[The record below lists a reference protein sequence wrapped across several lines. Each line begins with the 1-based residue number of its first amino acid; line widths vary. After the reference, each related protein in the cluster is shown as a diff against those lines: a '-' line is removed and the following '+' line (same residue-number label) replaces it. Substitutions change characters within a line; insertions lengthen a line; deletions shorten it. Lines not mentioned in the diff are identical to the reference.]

1 MQRLVV
7 SVEPV
12 RVSIAAYSILSKVAT
27 IKCYDRMNTL
37 VLALAASFYIVSLL
51 ACGIEMYALPGR
63 IFPKSA
69 VVSAHP
75 LASKVG
81 ADIMRKGGNAADA
94 AVAVHFA
101 LAVVYPNAGNL
112 GGGGFFLWRSF
123 NGAAK
128 ACDFRETAP
137 ASATRD
143 MFLDSAGM
151 PVTKLSLEGHRACG
165 VPGSVAGMWEV
176 HKTLGRLRWQECLQP
191 AIDLASKG
199 FRITTKQAAD
209 LNKHRAELIQWNKEG
224 CALVR
229 LRPWRPGMKL
239 VQTELAQTL
248 RRIQV
253 NGRDGF
259 YKGRTAELL
268 VQEMQRGSGIITS
281 KDLET
286 YVPVWRQVVRGRFR
300 QYDILSM
307 PPPSSGGIALLQL
320 LTMWE
325 QQTTRGIPNI
335 HSADHVHLMAECE
348 RRVFADRAEWMG
360 DPDFVRV
367 PAASLLDTTYL
378 RNRMNSYSPDTATPS
393 SVVHAGAITQLKE
406 HDQTTHFSIV
416 DSFGNAVAQTTTL
429 NDSYGNKV
437 MVRGAGFLLNNEMDD
452 FSVKPGVP
460 NMYGLVGSHANAI
473 AAGKRMLSSMTPT
486 IVENNGSL
494 RFVVGTPGGSTIITS
509 VFQTIVNVVD
519 YGMTMQQSVNTARF
533 HHQWLPDRITI
544 ENRCLRSNVRAE
556 LKYRGHTLITK
567 DAIGRVDAIER
578 DTDGRLHTGA
588 DPRGDDTADGF

>member
-1 MQRLVV
+1 MEHPLL
-7 SVEPV
+7 P
-12 RVSIAAYSILSKVAT
+12 KVAA
-27 IKCYDRMNTL
+27 INSFERMNTRA
-37 VLALAASFYIVSLL
+37 LALSLYILSILT
-51 ACGIEMYALPGR
+51 CGLEMHAQPGR
-63 IFPKSA
+63 IFPRAA

-75 LASKVG
+75 QASRVG
-81 ADIMRKGGNAADA
+81 ANILRKGGNAADA

-112 GGGGFFLWRSF
+112 GGGGFFLWRSAD
-123 NGAAK
+123 GK
-128 ACDFRETAP
+128 ATSCDFRETAP

-143 MFLDSAGM
+143 MFLDSAGT
-151 PVTKLSLEGHRACG
+151 PIPNLSLVGHRASG

-176 HKTLGRLRWQECLQP
+176 HKSLGRLRWQKCLQP

-224 CALVR
+224 CALVP

-248 RRIQV
+248 RRIQQ

-268 VQEMQRGSGIITS
+268 VREMQSEGGLITA
-281 KDLET
+281 KDLVAYE
-286 YVPVWRQVVRGRFR
+286 PVWRPILRAQFRGH
-300 QYDILSM
+300 DILTM
-307 PPPSSGGIALLQL
+307 PPPSSGGVALIQL
-320 LTMWE
+320 LTMW
-325 QQTTRGIPNI
+325 QQHTMLSLPTTRGLPSF

-348 RRVFADRAEWMG
+348 RRVFADRARWLG

-367 PAASLLDTTYL
+367 PITPLLDTAYL
-378 RNRMNSYSPDTATPS
+378 QSRMGSYSPLMATPAS
-393 SVVHAGAITQLKE
+393 AIQAGEFPEFKE

-416 DSFGNAVAQTTTL
+416 DGDGNAVAQTTTL

-437 MVRGAGFLLNNEMDD
+437 VVRGAGFLLNNEMDD
-452 FSVKPGVP
+452 FSIKPGVP

-486 IVENNGSL
+486 IVEHKGSL

-509 VFQTIVNVVD
+509 VFQTIVNVID
-519 YGMTMQQSVNTARF
+519 YGMSMQQAVNMPRF
-533 HHQWLPDRITI
+533 HHQWLPDKITV
-544 ENRCLRSNVRAE
+544 EHSGFGYEVMEE
-556 LKYRGHTLITK
+556 LKRRGHILGTK

-578 DTDGRLHTGA
+578 DAPGRLHTGA
-588 DPRGDDTADGF
+588 DPRGDDTADGY